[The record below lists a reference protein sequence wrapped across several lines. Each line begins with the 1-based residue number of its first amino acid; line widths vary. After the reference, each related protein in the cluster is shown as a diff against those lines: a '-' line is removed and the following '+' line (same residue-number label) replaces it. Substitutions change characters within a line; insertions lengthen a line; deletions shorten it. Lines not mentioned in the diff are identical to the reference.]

1 MDKNKI
7 ASILK
12 ELNGISY
19 NEWFKLKY
27 IIDTSFQKKKKWA
40 WAGTQTHWWRH
51 SKNYSWTVWIKIGFM
66 RYFTLKVIGVNIL
79 RGV

>member
-27 IIDTSFQKKKKWA
+27 IIDTSFQKKKSELEQELKL
-40 WAGTQTHWWRH
+40 TDEDIQKTTHEQ
-51 SKNYSWTVWIKIGFM
+51 FE
-66 RYFTLKVIGVNIL
+66 
-79 RGV
+79 

>member
-27 IIDTSFQKKKKWA
+27 IIDTSFQKKKK
-40 WAGTQTHWWRH
+40 
-51 SKNYSWTVWIKIGFM
+51 
-66 RYFTLKVIGVNIL
+66 
-79 RGV
+79 